1 MAEIQ
6 MQQQGQSLRTGFFDR
21 DAFQRKA
28 RTILVLKTAVAGMYF
43 LLDSQVDGQ
52 EILKS
57 LTPGTEL
64 RLFRDTNNEHDKWA
78 ISVYTPDDREIG
90 YVSRFKNETIAR
102 LMDYGKVFHAYV
114 DELPPPPKDATEARR
129 TRAVTEDY
137 RVSFSIYMEE

>member
-43 LLDSQVDGQ
+43 HLDSQEDGQ

-102 LMDYGKVFHAYV
+102 LMDYGKGLCRRAATAPEGRNRSPPHKGC
-114 DELPPPPKDATEARR
+114 DRGLP
-129 TRAVTEDY
+129 RAVLHLY
-137 RVSFSIYMEE
+137 G

>member
-43 LLDSQVDGQ
+43 HLDSQEDGQ

-64 RLFRDTNNEHDKWA
+64 RLFRDTK
-78 ISVYTPDDREIG
+78 SSY
-90 YVSRFKNETIAR
+90 K
-102 LMDYGKVFHAYV
+102 
-114 DELPPPPKDATEARR
+114 
-129 TRAVTEDY
+129 EDCL
-137 RVSFSIYMEE
+137 S